1 MIKVGGVGDSLAWAT
16 RLPHTLGGNVYP
28 RDVYPR
34 NMGFGKCGLLW
45 LNSLCGQVVSGYQID
60 EEGYAVLSKVHG
72 SSSV

>member
-1 MIKVGGVGDSLAWAT
+1 MDLRANMEIISHVDGDGI
-16 RLPHTLGGNVYP
+16 GGN
-28 RDVYPR
+28 RYPR

-45 LNSLCGQVVSGYQID
+45 LNGLCYQVVSDYQND